1 MKWNTH
7 PREAAH
13 IAARIKAW
21 AQQRFGTGEEAWLVT
36 EAACVVPGSPP
47 LQTTLVLLHPAA
59 RIAFRIPRPM
69 ADITPGDIAALGETA
84 AALAAEACC

>member
-1 MKWNTH
+1 MKLST
-7 PREAAH
+7 RSLQAAH

-21 AQQRFGTGEEAWLVT
+21 AERRFGAGEEAWLVT

-59 RIAFRIPRPM
+59 QIAFRITRPM
-69 ADITPGDIAALGETA
+69 ADITPADIAALGENA